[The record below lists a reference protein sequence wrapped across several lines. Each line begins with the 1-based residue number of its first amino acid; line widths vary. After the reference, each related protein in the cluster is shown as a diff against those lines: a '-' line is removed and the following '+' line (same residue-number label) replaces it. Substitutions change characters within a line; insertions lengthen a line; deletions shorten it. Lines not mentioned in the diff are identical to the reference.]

1 VFVGHRVRDRG
12 DSTVHLRVTRR
23 HYDGGMSNRPEIE
36 CWLTD
41 MDGVLVHEN
50 SPLPGAAALLQQ
62 WRDQGK
68 RYLVLTNNSIY
79 TPRDLSARLAASGL
93 DVPEEAIWTS
103 ALATADFLAS
113 QSPGGSA
120 YVIGEAGTTTAL
132 HEAGFIMTDT
142 NPDYVVVGETRNYS
156 FEAIT
161 KAIRLIGAGA
171 RFIITNPDAT
181 GPSAEGPMPAT
192 GAVAALITKATGKEP
207 YVVGKPNPM
216 MFRSAMNKI
225 GAHSENTGMIGDR
238 MDTDIVAGIEAGLHT
253 ILVLTGISDQAEIER
268 YPFRPNEVLSG
279 VSELIE

>member
-1 VFVGHRVRDRG
+1 
-12 DSTVHLRVTRR
+12 
-23 HYDGGMSNRPEIE
+23 MSNRGEIE

-50 SPLPGAAALLQQ
+50 EPLPGAAALLEQ

-68 RYLVLTNNSIY
+68 PYLVLTNNSIF
-79 TPRDLSARLAASGL
+79 TPRDLSARLKASGL
-93 DVPEEAIWTS
+93 DVPEDRIWTS

-113 QSPGGSA
+113 QMPGGSA
-120 YVIGEAGTTTAL
+120 FVIGEAGITTAL

-142 NPDYVVVGETRNYS
+142 KPDYVVVGETRNYS

-161 KAIRLIGAGA
+161 RAIRLIGDGA
-171 RFIITNPDAT
+171 RFIVTNPDAT

-253 ILVLTGISDQAEIER
+253 ILVLTGISDEAEIAR
-268 YPFRPNEVLSG
+268 YPFRPDEILEG
-279 VSELIE
+279 VFELLEPGPIESDVD